1 MQNKKMTNPTDG
13 INESNKKLRA
23 IYDQLCCLTGAVND
37 IDINVGDIEL
47 EVDGVEELLQDIL
60 DAIVAGGGGG
70 ASYNSMDSV
79 AVTPPASFVF
89 AIGQIHSFAW
99 ELTSGA
105 SVQISTP
112 ATTTTFTSSGS
123 ISFSTVN
130 AQPITITAIGAT
142 VNIIYNF

>member
-60 DAIVAGGGGG
+60 DAIVAGGG
-70 ASYNSMDSV
+70 ASYNSIDSSSL
-79 AVTPPASFVF
+79 AAAATLTFTPAQV
-89 AIGQIHSFAW
+89 HSFTW
-99 ELTSGA
+99 ELGVGA
-105 SVQISTP
+105 TVQIATGTSTN
-112 ATTTTFTSSGS
+112 TFSNSGS
-123 ISFSTVN
+123 VSFSTLN
-130 AQPITITAIGAT
+130 TQTITITAVGGT
-142 VNIIYNF
+142 VKVIYNY